1 MPAPVIVNS
10 PEFEELLER
19 TPSRMMRWGVVS
31 VALFFSLLIALAT
44 LVQYPDTLEGRAFV
58 TTDPLP
64 IKILAP
70 SGGRIIQVMATE
82 NQVVERNQVLG
93 EIENTTGLR
102 NIEWLEARCAA
113 VSAAIE
119 KGDMDTIR
127 VMDSPGLNTL
137 GEAQELVNKLLED
150 MHAYTLLSEQHI
162 YDRRIKNLTDQ
173 SDRYHNISSS
183 IAQSKGL
190 VEDELKRAEQVLEG
204 QQKIYEKN
212 IISKNQY
219 FDALSLFNKKKQELE
234 SQPANIEQNRIAV
247 AENRKQI
254 FDIQYEKTERRN
266 SLILAIESDVRSLQ
280 SFIQTWKQRY
290 LLTAPFAGTLHELRP
305 LQANEVLAQGEELF
319 IITPRQFRYIVS
331 ALIPSTS
338 FGKIENNQP
347 AHILL
352 DQFPY
357 NEFGYLEGNV
367 SFISTTPQS
376 VPSEQDNNQPPLY
389 RVHIKLTDSS
399 HTSYHRKINLTPE
412 MSGTARIITRD
423 KNVLQR
429 LMETVG
435 KINK

>member
-1 MPAPVIVNS
+1 MPAPVIINS

-19 TPSRMMRWGVVS
+19 TPSRMMRWGIAS

-44 LVQYPDTLEGRAFV
+44 LVQYPDTLAGRAFV

-64 IKILAP
+64 IKIIAP
-70 SGGRIIQVMATE
+70 SGGRIIQVMTTE
-82 NQVVERNQVLG
+82 NQLVEHNQVLG
-93 EIENTTGLR
+93 EIENTIGLK

-119 KGDMDTIR
+119 KGDMESIR
-127 VMDSPGLNTL
+127 AMDSPGLNTL
-137 GEAQELVNKLLED
+137 GEAQELFNKLLED

-162 YDRRIKNLTDQ
+162 YDRRIQNLTDQ
-173 SDRYHNISSS
+173 SDRYQNISSS
-183 IAQSKGL
+183 ITQSKGL

-204 QQKIYEKN
+204 QQKLYEQN
-212 IISKNQY
+212 IISKKEY
-219 FDALSLFNKKKQELE
+219 FDALSLFNQKKQELE
-234 SQPANIEQNRIAV
+234 SQAANIEQNRIAV

-266 SLILAIESDVRSLQ
+266 SLILTIESDVRSLR

-290 LLTAPFAGTLHELRP
+290 LLTAPFAGMLHELRP
-305 LQANEVLAQGEELF
+305 LQANEVLTQGEELF
-319 IITPRQFRYIVS
+319 IITPRRFRYIVS

-376 VPSEQDNNQPPLY
+376 VPSEQDNNQLPLY

-399 HTSYHRKINLTPE
+399 RTSYHRQINLTPE

-429 LMETVG
+429 LMETVS